1 MLSKLNYTELN
12 AILNIT
18 ASILQDIQSK
28 RLLKR
33 DNFLMEN
40 EKVRAIQ
47 LRNKVI
53 SEFNTRIDSLLSET
67 PKKRVKNN
75 KKIDKK

>member
-33 DNFLMEN
+33 DNFLMED

-47 LRNKVI
+47 LRNKAI
-53 SEFNTRIDSLLSET
+53 SEFSTRIDDLLSET

>member
-18 ASILQDIQSK
+18 ASILQNIQSK

-33 DNFLMEN
+33 DNFLMED

-53 SEFNTRIDSLLSET
+53 SEFDTRIDDLLSET
-67 PKKRVKNN
+67 SKKRVKNN

>member
-33 DNFLMEN
+33 DNFLMED

-53 SEFNTRIDSLLSET
+53 SEFNTRIDDLLSET
-67 PKKRVKNN
+67 SKKRAKNN

>member
-33 DNFLMEN
+33 DNFLMED

-53 SEFNTRIDSLLSET
+53 SEFNTRIDGLLSET
-67 PKKRVKNN
+67 PKKSVKNN
-75 KKIDKK
+75 KKIDNK

>member
-1 MLSKLNYTELN
+1 MFSKLNYTELN

-33 DNFLMEN
+33 DNFLMED

-53 SEFNTRIDSLLSET
+53 SEFNTRIDGLLSET
-67 PKKRVKNN
+67 SKKRVKNN
-75 KKIDKK
+75 KKIVKK

>member
-33 DNFLMEN
+33 DNFLRED

-53 SEFNTRIDSLLSET
+53 SEFNTRIDGLLSET
-67 PKKRVKNN
+67 PKKERNVK
-75 KKIDKK
+75 KKS